1 MKKNKS
7 LKITRWFKKIG
18 NKSSQLFFGLKK
30 ETKQSSVIS
39 QQGSHRSTVIGDQS
53 SKASSVTVHPPSL
66 RYGETS
72 RSSEKSLKRFLL
84 VTSDRLLMT
93 IKKLFNFF
101 TRRSFS
107 EGGILSKLAR
117 FCFNTKTRSA
127 ISLVLIIS
135 LLTTGGFLLYKNQQ
149 SSAQYTYETNQS
161 DWSGGEDTSSTAT
174 ISTMDGWSKYYS
186 KSPFINTGSSVSAL
200 NPVQQIVDTSDTD
213 FGEGTLDKVEITG
226 SGEGASLEMSGNRK
240 VVAGNGYTCALVG
253 AGKISCWG
261 YNGSGQLGIDEPVED
276 VFNPSYVLGISNA
289 VDIAA
294 KHSHTCALL
303 DNGTIKCW
311 GYNSSGQLGDGTTS
325 TRRSPVLVSDISTA
339 TQVVVE
345 YNHTCAVL
353 EDRTVKCWGA
363 DYGSV
368 PVLVPALSNVTQ
380 ITAGYNHTC
389 AVLEDGTA
397 KCWGDNAQ
405 GQLGNNSTTDSLT
418 PVSVSNIS
426 TATQITAGRLY
437 TLQP

>member
-1 MKKNKS
+1 
-7 LKITRWFKKIG
+7 
-18 NKSSQLFFGLKK
+18 
-30 ETKQSSVIS
+30 
-39 QQGSHRSTVIGDQS
+39 
-53 SKASSVTVHPPSL
+53 
-66 RYGETS
+66 
-72 RSSEKSLKRFLL
+72 
-84 VTSDRLLMT
+84 
-93 IKKLFNFF
+93 
-101 TRRSFS
+101 
-107 EGGILSKLAR
+107 
-117 FCFNTKTRSA
+117 
-127 ISLVLIIS
+127 
-135 LLTTGGFLLYKNQQ
+135 
-149 SSAQYTYETNQS
+149 
-161 DWSGGEDTSSTAT
+161 
-174 ISTMDGWSKYYS
+174 
-186 KSPFINTGSSVSAL
+186 
-200 NPVQQIVDTSDTD
+200 
-213 FGEGTLDKVEITG
+213 
-226 SGEGASLEMSGNRK
+226 MSGNRK